1 MRPATRVI
9 VNTAAQYL
17 RTGLTVV
24 ITLYTSALV
33 LRYLGADDYGI
44 YTLVGAVLS
53 MLAFIQSNLAR
64 SIQRF
69 LSFYH
74 GRQDAA
80 MLRAL
85 FNNSLVT
92 QIAITV
98 ALCALLAAI
107 GPWLFDIGLFR
118 IPAHQRGTALT
129 VYYIAVGSLVFNLL
143 STPYLA
149 VLIARENIVFS
160 SAVQVVDTLL
170 KIPIA
175 LSLVWIASGRL
186 TWYAVMTGSL
196 TAINF
201 LCYWAYC
208 RRYEEC
214 RGFSLRDFRWSLTRD
229 MMAFMGWTVYG
240 TGCVAARNQGVQ
252 IVFNHF
258 YSTVI
263 NAAYGLAMQVAAQIS
278 VLATSLTTAINP
290 QIVKA
295 EGARDRSRM
304 LMLAESS
311 CKMSFLL
318 MTMFVVPVCCQMT
331 DILEIWLGRGRVPE
345 YTGLF
350 CSALLVSALADM
362 TTSNLSA
369 ANAAI
374 GNIKVYT
381 VVTNSIKILTLPA
394 AWLCLR
400 EGLSPFWVMAVYVAF
415 EAVCALV
422 RLIFMRFNIGLSIR
436 SYARK
441 VLLPDFLVLAVVVA
455 ACLPL
460 SAVCHG
466 WAFLATVGV
475 SVVVTS
481 GATWLFGLDAV
492 ERAAFLNMGRGLLG
506 RLGIG
511 TGRQQ
516 Y

>member
-17 RTGLTVV
+17 RTGLTVL
-24 ITLYTSALV
+24 ITLYTSSLV

-74 GRQDAA
+74 GRRDAD
-80 MLRAL
+80 MLRSL
-85 FNNSLVT
+85 FNNSIIT

-98 ALCALLAAI
+98 VLCSVLAAI
-107 GPWLFDIGLFR
+107 GPWLFDTGLFR
-118 IPAHQRGTALT
+118 IPSHQHRTALI

-160 SAVQVVDTLL
+160 SVVQVVDTLL

-175 LSLVWIASGRL
+175 LSLIWIASGRL
-186 TWYAVMTGSL
+186 TWYAVMSGSL
-196 TAINF
+196 TALNF
-201 LCYWAYC
+201 VCYWAYC

-214 RGFSLRDFRWSLTRD
+214 RFFSLRNFRWSLTRD
-229 MMAFMGWTVYG
+229 MMSFMGWTVYG

-263 NAAYGLAMQVAAQIS
+263 NAAYGLAMQVSAQIS

-295 EGARDRSRM
+295 EGARDRERM

-311 CKMSFLL
+311 CKISFLL
-318 MTMFVVPVCCQMT
+318 MTMFVVPVCCQMN
-331 DILEIWLGRGRVPE
+331 DILDLWLGSGRVPE

-350 CSALLVSALADM
+350 CSALLIAALTDM

-374 GNIKVYT
+374 GNIRVYT

-394 AWLCLR
+394 AWFCLH
-400 EGLSPFWVMAVYVAF
+400 EGLAPFWVMAVYIAF

-422 RLIFMRFNIGLSIR
+422 RLIFMRYNIGLSIAKY
-436 SYARK
+436 SRK
-441 VLLPDFLVLAVVVA
+441 VLIPDFIIASIVTAV
-455 ACLPL
+455 CLPL
-460 SAVCHG
+460 SRVCGG
-466 WAFLATVGV
+466 WAFMVTVGV
-475 SVVVTS
+475 SIIVTS
-481 GATWLFGLDAV
+481 GATWLLGLDAN
-492 ERAAFLNMGRGLLG
+492 ERNAIRSMAGGILG

-511 TGRQQ
+511 KN
-516 Y
+516 

>member
-1 MRPATRVI
+1 MRASTRVI

-17 RTGLTVV
+17 RTGLTVL
-24 ITLYTSALV
+24 ITLYTSSLV

-44 YTLVGAVLS
+44 FTLVGSVLT

-64 SIQRF
+64 STQRF

-74 GRQDAA
+74 GREDAA
-80 MLRAL
+80 MVRSL
-85 FNNSLVT
+85 FNNSLIT
-92 QIAITV
+92 QIVISV
-98 ALCALLAAI
+98 VLCAVLCAI
-107 GPWLFDIGLFR
+107 GEWLFDSGLFQIEPSR
-118 IPAHQRGTALT
+118 RGTALA
-129 VYYIAVGSLVFNLL
+129 VYYIAVASLFFNLL

-175 LSLVWIASGRL
+175 VSLVWIASGRL

-201 LCYWAYC
+201 LCYWLFC
-208 RRYEEC
+208 RRRYAEC
-214 RGFSLRDFRWSLTRD
+214 RGFSFSDFKWSLTRE
-229 MMAFMGWTVYG
+229 MMSFMGWTVYG
-240 TGCVAARNQGVQ
+240 TGCVAARNQGIQV
-252 IVFNHF
+252 VFNHF
-258 YSTVI
+258 FTTAI
-263 NAAYGLAMQVAAQIS
+263 NAAYGLAMQVSAQIS

-318 MTMFVVPVCCQMT
+318 MAMFVVPVCCQMT

-350 CSALLVSALADM
+350 CTALLISALTDM

-374 GNIKVYT
+374 GNIRVYT
-381 VVTNSIKILTLPA
+381 VVTNTIKVLTLPA

-436 SYARK
+436 SYSRK
-441 VLLPDFLVLAVVVA
+441 VLLPDFVVLAIVTAV
-455 ACLPL
+455 CLPL
-460 SAVCHG
+460 GAVCRG
-466 WAFLATVGV
+466 WAFLATICV
-475 SVVVTS
+475 SVAVTS
-481 GATWLFGLDAV
+481 GATWLFGLDTM
-492 ERAAFLNMGRGLLG
+492 ERAAILGMGRGLLG
-506 RLGIG
+506 KFGIG
-511 TGRQQ
+511 KGR
-516 Y
+516 

>member
-17 RTGLTVV
+17 RTGLTVL
-24 ITLYTSALV
+24 ITLYTSSLV

-44 YTLVGAVLS
+44 FTLVGAVLS

-74 GRQDAA
+74 GRQDAD
-80 MLRAL
+80 MLRSL
-85 FNNSLVT
+85 FNNSLIT
-92 QIAITV
+92 QIVITV
-98 ALCALLAAI
+98 ALCAILAAI
-107 GPWLFDIGLFR
+107 GPWLFDTGLFR
-118 IPAHQRGTALT
+118 IPPQQRSTALT

-175 LSLVWIASGRL
+175 LSLIWIASGRL

-196 TAINF
+196 TAVNF
-201 LCYWAYC
+201 ICYFAYC

-214 RGFSLRDFRWSLTRD
+214 RVFSLRDFRWKQTRD
-229 MMAFMGWTVYG
+229 MMSFMGWTVYG

-252 IVFNHF
+252 IIFNHF

-263 NAAYGLAMQVAAQIS
+263 NAAYGLAIQVSAQIS

-295 EGARDRSRM
+295 EGARDRGRM

-311 CKMSFLL
+311 CKISFLL
-318 MTMFVVPVCCQMT
+318 MTMFVVPVCCQME
-331 DILEIWLGRGRVPE
+331 DILTIWLGRGRVPE

-350 CSALLVSALADM
+350 CSALLISALTDM

-374 GNIKVYT
+374 GNIRVYT

-394 AWLCLR
+394 AWLCLH
-400 EGLSPFWVMAVYVAF
+400 EGLSPFWVMVVYVGF
-415 EAVCALV
+415 EGVCALV

-436 SYARK
+436 DYTRK
-441 VLLPDFLVLAVVVA
+441 VLIPDFAVLIVVTAV
-455 ACLPL
+455 CYPL
-460 SAVCHG
+460 STLFHG
-466 WAFLATVGV
+466 WAFLVTVAV

-481 GATWLFGLDAV
+481 AATWLFGLDDP
-492 ERAAFLNMGRGLLG
+492 ERAAIRNMAQGLIS
-506 RLGIG
+506 RLFHNS
-511 TGRQQ
+511 
-516 Y
+516 